1 MESQDFTQ
9 NVHLRLIMLKIYLY
23 LEQAFLDSFENLIW
37 FSGHFFAIFNKF
49 LINFWQF
56 VEPSNF

>member
-37 FSGHFFAIFNKF
+37 FSGHFF
-49 LINFWQF
+49 LQF
-56 VEPSNF
+56 SISF